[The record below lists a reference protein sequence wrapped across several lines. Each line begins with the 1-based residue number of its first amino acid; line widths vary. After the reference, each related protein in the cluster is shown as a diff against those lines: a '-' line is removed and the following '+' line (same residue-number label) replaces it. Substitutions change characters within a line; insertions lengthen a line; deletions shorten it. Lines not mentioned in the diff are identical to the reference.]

1 MGKESLQETRPLGGG
16 ASPAAT
22 AAGSGPGE
30 REPYELISEMA
41 GNWPIS
47 VRPWEL
53 GMRDSAQFGRP
64 RQQRL
69 STAATRHVDV
79 ASLRSSLVWV
89 ECGFS
94 LERGRR
100 ADDDRLRRPVR
111 EAASRRYLRKE
122 LELMLIQ
129 CERTSSTDTPGG
141 IGAVG
146 VLVPPWARSLS
157 HPSLV
162 SAMTLARSGVTGRSP
177 FSLAPVAGRGTK
189 PGRGQAAGWMDNH
202 NYQMVR
208 AMMRRARGRTSA

>member
-1 MGKESLQETRPLGGG
+1 MGKESLQETRSLGGG

-64 RQQRL
+64 HQQRL
-69 STAATRHVDV
+69 
-79 ASLRSSLVWV
+79 LRSSLAWV

-122 LELMLIQ
+122 PELMLIQ
-129 CERTSSTDTPGG
+129 CGRTSSTDTPGG

-146 VLVPPWARSLS
+146 VLVPPLGAFVVLS
-157 HPSLV
+157 V
-162 SAMTLARSGVTGRSP
+162 VGVCHDPGPERCHW
-177 FSLAPVAGRGTK
+177 PVALLLGPRGWQRHK
-189 PGRGQAAGWMDNH
+189 AGP
-202 NYQMVR
+202 R
-208 AMMRRARGRTSA
+208 AGGWLDG